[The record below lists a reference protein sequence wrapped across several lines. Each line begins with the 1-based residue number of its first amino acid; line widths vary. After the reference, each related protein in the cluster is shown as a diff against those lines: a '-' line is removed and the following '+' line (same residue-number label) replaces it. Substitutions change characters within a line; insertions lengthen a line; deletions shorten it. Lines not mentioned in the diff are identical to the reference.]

1 MAERNPQEKKASE
14 LLMKNLDKTYESKL
28 SGKRKAVEK
37 WSNRGESGKAELAKE
52 LAALQDVETKEDRK
66 SFDGSYIDMENARK
80 YGRDA
85 YKSRDFGKPKT
96 VGYGGKLKWSK
107 RRKSV
112 PAFAADGVGKMN
124 MGGKMNGMMGYKKG
138 GKIDGIAMKGKT
150 KGRMC

>member
-14 LLMKNLDKTYESKL
+14 LLMDNLDKTYESKL

-52 LAALQDVETKEDRK
+52 LAALQELEKKQDRK
-66 SFDGSYIDMENARK
+66 SFDGSYIDMDNAVK

-96 VGYGGKLKWSK
+96 VGKFKHGGKVGG
-107 RRKSV
+107 RG
-112 PAFAADGVGKMN
+112 DGV
-124 MGGKMNGMMGYKKG
+124 
-138 GKIDGIAMKGKT
+138 ATKGKT

>member
-14 LLMKNLDKTYESKL
+14 LLMENLDKTYESKL

-96 VGYGGKLKWSK
+96 VGKLKRGGK
-107 RRKSV
+107 V
-112 PAFAADGVGKMN
+112 D
-124 MGGKMNGMMGYKKG
+124 GYKKG

>member
-1 MAERNPQEKKASE
+1 MATKPLTAEEKRAGDALAE
-14 LLMKNLDKTYESKL
+14 NLGKSYESKL

-52 LAALQDVETKEDRK
+52 LAALQELEKKQDRK
-66 SFDGSYIDMENARK
+66 SFDGSYIDMDNAVK

-96 VGYGGKLKWSK
+96 VGKFKHGGKVGG
-107 RRKSV
+107 RG
-112 PAFAADGVGKMN
+112 DGV
-124 MGGKMNGMMGYKKG
+124 
-138 GKIDGIAMKGKT
+138 ATKGKT

>member
-1 MAERNPQEKKASE
+1 MATKPLTAEEKRAGDALAE
-14 LLMKNLDKTYESKL
+14 NLGKSYESKL

-66 SFDGSYIDMENARK
+66 SFDGVYIDMENARK

-96 VGYGGKLKWSK
+96 VGKLKQGGK
-107 RRKSV
+107 V
-112 PAFAADGVGKMN
+112 D
-124 MGGKMNGMMGYKKG
+124 GYKKG

-150 KGRMC
+150 RGRMC

>member
-1 MAERNPQEKKASE
+1 ME
-14 LLMKNLDKTYESKL
+14 NLDKTYESKL

-52 LAALQDVETKEDRK
+52 LAALQDASKEDRK

-96 VGYGGKLKWSK
+96 VGKLKRLQK
-107 RRKSV
+107 RW
-112 PAFAADGVGKMN
+112 
-124 MGGKMNGMMGYKKG
+124 
-138 GKIDGIAMKGKT
+138 
-150 KGRMC
+150 

>member
-52 LAALQDVETKEDRK
+52 LAALQELEKKQDRK
-66 SFDGSYIDMENARK
+66 SFDGSYIDMDNAVK

-96 VGYGGKLKWSK
+96 VGKFKHGGKVGG
-107 RRKSV
+107 RG
-112 PAFAADGVGKMN
+112 DGV
-124 MGGKMNGMMGYKKG
+124 
-138 GKIDGIAMKGKT
+138 ATKGKT

>member
-14 LLMKNLDKTYESKL
+14 LLMENLDKTYESKL

-52 LAALQDVETKEDRK
+52 LAALQELEKKQDRK
-66 SFDGSYIDMENARK
+66 SFDGSYIDMDNAVK

-96 VGYGGKLKWSK
+96 VGKLKRGGK
-107 RRKSV
+107 V
-112 PAFAADGVGKMN
+112 D
-124 MGGKMNGMMGYKKG
+124 GYKKG